1 MSSRPDF
8 LTEYVALNSGTEA
21 PLYFHRWCGISLL
34 GAALERNFWV
44 PHGPWNLYMNHYVM
58 IVAEAASRKSVAIK
72 AAKRFLA
79 GVAYDKFSAS
89 QSSKEK
95 FLDDLAIPHGSSAA
109 SDLDFGGDA
118 VSSTDPAAAFI
129 VSDEFNRF
137 ITGGGDTMGFLS
149 LLGDFWDW
157 DQPDGF
163 FTARYRKSESVKIFQ
178 PTLSLLGGNTH
189 TGMAEI
195 FPIDAFGQGFMSRL
209 ICITGEPS
217 GQRITWPE
225 PLNEQR
231 LAACQEMI
239 QAIMRVVRGEAVI
252 TPEARDL
259 LDTIY
264 QYPKPPDD
272 ERLMAFH
279 SRKFTH
285 LLKLCGIIAAS
296 KITVTID
303 EDIVREANT
312 LMAVVEHEMPQAFG
326 EFGTGKHSAL
336 AHRIVQALTKGV
348 GLTRQQL
355 FEKFSR
361 ELNSPNDLDTLL
373 ITLGGAKKIQ
383 SVKLPNGDHGYLPVM
398 PIFNANQPGI
408 DFTNLPE
415 LEVKYATQIQSRP
428 STQGSQRTG

>member
-1 MSSRPDF
+1 MSNPDF
-8 LTEYVALNSGTEA
+8 LTEYVALHSQTEA
-21 PLYFHRWCGISLL
+21 PLYFHRWCGIAMI

-44 PHGPWNLYMNHYVM
+44 PHGPWNLYPNHYVM
-58 IVAEAASRKSVAIK
+58 IVAEAASRKSTAIK
-72 AAKRFLA
+72 AAKRFLSS
-79 GVAYDKFSAS
+79 VAFDKFSAS

-95 FLDDLAIPHGSSAA
+95 FLDDLAAPPGGNS

-118 VSSTDPAAAFI
+118 VSATDPAAAFI

-137 ITGGGDTMGFLS
+137 ITGGGDTLGFLS

-163 FTARYRKSESVKIFQ
+163 FTARYRRSDSVKIFQ
-178 PTLSLLGGNTH
+178 PTISLLGGNTH
-189 TGMAEI
+189 TSMAEI

-209 ICITGEPS
+209 ICITGEPTS
-217 GQRITWPE
+217 IRIPFPE
-225 PLNEQR
+225 PLDEQR
-231 LAACQEMI
+231 QLAAQEMLI
-239 QAIMRVVRGEAVI
+239 AIMRVVRGEAEI
-252 TPEARDL
+252 TSEAREL
-259 LDTIY
+259 LKEIY
-264 QYPKPPDD
+264 MYPKPPED

-279 SRKFTH
+279 SRRFTH

-296 KITVTID
+296 RISIRITEEV
-303 EDIVREANT
+303 VVEANT
-312 LMAVVEHEMPQAFG
+312 LMAVVEHEMPRAFG

-336 AHRIVQALTKGV
+336 AHRIVQALTKGT

-398 PIFNANQPGI
+398 PIFNAKQPGI
-408 DFTNLPE
+408 DFSNLPE
-415 LEVKYATQIQSRP
+415 LEVKYATQTHSRSSSP
-428 STQGSQRTG
+428 DAVRAG